1 MMKKFKKLAV
11 VALSSLFA
19 LSLFAACGKEDP
31 PEQPEGGAGVY
42 SRICFDNL
50 AAGYV
55 SEADTKITLSG
66 KLTDVAA
73 KNAEGE
79 SVETEEIV
87 SLDTAT
93 NTFTAVAAG
102 TVDFKLDGIAGRIEV
117 VPAYVT
123 DPGNA
128 YTGKA
133 SDYNE
138 AQSNQLGGTH
148 DPSFISR
155 EEAGKTVYYL
165 FSTGW
170 NNLSNYNG
178 ENTFGNAIHISED
191 GMKTWQ
197 FAGRTFDRSTRDE
210 MLEDSGIEEWLYGGT
225 CNGYGVND
233 ASWWA
238 PDIVEAPDGGYW
250 LYTCVVDGSADNEGM
265 LINGKNYAR
274 AACLLFYSDDL
285 YQGTF
290 EYKGV
295 LMQSSIQ
302 RGESVRDVN
311 GIDPQIIYTPD
322 GKMYM
327 AYGSFGSGNW
337 MIELDPETGLRK
349 DGKGWQTHE
358 TIRGYVEN
366 DVQTFFS
373 QTKLGESHEYYG
385 TYISKADMEAPVIA
399 RHDNVVIA
407 DETQYDEETGEL
419 KDSVTGKTYYYSM
432 HSYYGL
438 GEAYQMWGGRSESV
452 TGVYHSATG
461 EGNVVNMG
469 FESNSNQGNK
479 YMGAFTWSNKT
490 ASAKNEIDIILPG
503 HNDLYT
509 SKYGTNLAAYITRTL
524 SYSNNTSETG
534 IFLTQVHQYYLNSM
548 GDICI
553 NPNRYGGEIDRAVS
567 ETELLALTDG
577 GKFKMVAFKNAR
589 DTVSS
594 TYGSSLGNYTSVNKS
609 VDVVLT
615 EDGAIRYGSQNV
627 GTWLMYGKGYIKF
640 TFNANTAIVHNETVF
655 YGVVRP
661 AWLGDQNRSGFTITC
676 MSHTPA
682 STRSMAMF
690 MNGVSKI
697 TGDDLVG

>member
-191 GMKTWQ
+191 GMKT
-197 FAGRTFDRSTRDE
+197 
-210 MLEDSGIEEWLYGGT
+210 
-225 CNGYGVND
+225 
-233 ASWWA
+233 
-238 PDIVEAPDGGYW
+238 
-250 LYTCVVDGSADNEGM
+250 
-265 LINGKNYAR
+265 
-274 AACLLFYSDDL
+274 
-285 YQGTF
+285 
-290 EYKGV
+290 
-295 LMQSSIQ
+295 
-302 RGESVRDVN
+302 
-311 GIDPQIIYTPD
+311 
-322 GKMYM
+322 
-327 AYGSFGSGNW
+327 
-337 MIELDPETGLRK
+337 
-349 DGKGWQTHE
+349 
-358 TIRGYVEN
+358 
-366 DVQTFFS
+366 
-373 QTKLGESHEYYG
+373 
-385 TYISKADMEAPVIA
+385 
-399 RHDNVVIA
+399 
-407 DETQYDEETGEL
+407 
-419 KDSVTGKTYYYSM
+419 
-432 HSYYGL
+432 
-438 GEAYQMWGGRSESV
+438 
-452 TGVYHSATG
+452 
-461 EGNVVNMG
+461 
-469 FESNSNQGNK
+469 
-479 YMGAFTWSNKT
+479 
-490 ASAKNEIDIILPG
+490 
-503 HNDLYT
+503 
-509 SKYGTNLAAYITRTL
+509 
-524 SYSNNTSETG
+524 
-534 IFLTQVHQYYLNSM
+534 
-548 GDICI
+548 
-553 NPNRYGGEIDRAVS
+553 
-567 ETELLALTDG
+567 
-577 GKFKMVAFKNAR
+577 
-589 DTVSS
+589 
-594 TYGSSLGNYTSVNKS
+594 
-609 VDVVLT
+609 
-615 EDGAIRYGSQNV
+615 
-627 GTWLMYGKGYIKF
+627 
-640 TFNANTAIVHNETVF
+640 
-655 YGVVRP
+655 
-661 AWLGDQNRSGFTITC
+661 
-676 MSHTPA
+676 
-682 STRSMAMF
+682 
-690 MNGVSKI
+690 
-697 TGDDLVG
+697 